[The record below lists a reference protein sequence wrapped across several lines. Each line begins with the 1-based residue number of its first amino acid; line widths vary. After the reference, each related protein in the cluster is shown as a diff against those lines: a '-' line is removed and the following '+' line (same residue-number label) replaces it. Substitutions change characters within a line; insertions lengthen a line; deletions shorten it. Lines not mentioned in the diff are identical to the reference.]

1 MSEVTVTVVDGD
13 TPTRIGNFLDAFID
27 APGSAALIIQGG
39 HDEDG
44 TPAMVIILGGVTH
57 AFTTDEAR
65 MVADVAESCMRKFR
79 DSAGMWANL
88 AMSLRE
94 YSKRI
99 DDEHRTKGAAVE

>member
-1 MSEVTVTVVDGD
+1 MREVTVVEGD

-27 APGSAALIIQGG
+27 APGNAALIIQGG

-44 TPAMVIILGGVTH
+44 TPAMVIILGGIKH

-65 MVADVAESCMRKFR
+65 TMADVAESCMREAP
-79 DSAGMWANL
+79 DLAETWANL
-88 AMSLRE
+88 VMSLRE
-94 YSKRI
+94 FSKRI